1 MGGLDDR
8 SNEETKKRKLTVVK
22 ASLLKRKRHILN
34 PTHSSRQ
41 FAEPNA
47 YTGDSKEH
55 PLFRRCVTAA
65 LMPGVPTSITDI
77 LVVTGQPLNVT
88 SSCLM
93 MLTTAGRV
101 IAQRHR
107 CGYQCFG
114 GGKRRMPMLWSV
126 HEARREASM
135 ERIANLCIK
144 EDRTGRA
151 GRVSRDSAGDQEE
164 ERQGA

>member
-1 MGGLDDR
+1 MLR
-8 SNEETKKRKLTVVK
+8 
-22 ASLLKRKRHILN
+22 LLGVLLAN
-34 PTHSSRQ
+34 LLSR
-41 FAEPNA
+41 PNA
-47 YTGDSKEH
+47 RTGDSREH
-55 PLFRRCVTAA
+55 PLFLSCVRVA
-65 LMPGVPTSITDI
+65 LMPGAPTNIADL
-77 LVVTGQPLNVT
+77 LVVTRQPLNVT
-88 SSCLM
+88 SSCLI
-93 MLTTAGRV
+93 MLTTAGRL

-114 GGKRRMPMLWSV
+114 GGSHRMPMLWSV

-144 EDRTGRA
+144 EDMTGRA